1 MMIVMMVIMKSLDY
15 LGVGS
20 RRCTAAR
27 FGHRWTL
34 PGRQGHLHD
43 DIMMRMIMFTMIVMM
58 IMMIMFT
65 MIVMMIMMIIQM
77 MTMKSLLYHNQRQ
90 LVQRIEEQKM
100 LHPYDI

>member
-1 MMIVMMVIMKSLDY
+1 MRRCTAAADVDGDGVMMMTVMMMIGMMMIMMSLDY

-43 DIMMRMIMFTMIVMM
+43 DGDDDHGNGEDDHV
-58 IMMIMFT
+58 
-65 MIVMMIMMIIQM
+65 
-77 MTMKSLLYHNQRQ
+77 HNDRNDDHDDHANDDDERPF
-90 LVQRIEEQKM
+90 V
-100 LHPYDI
+100 P

>member
-1 MMIVMMVIMKSLDY
+1 MMIVMRLDY

-43 DIMMRMIMFTMIVMM
+43 DGEDDHVHIDRNDDHDDHANDDEKPFV
-58 IMMIMFT
+58 
-65 MIVMMIMMIIQM
+65 
-77 MTMKSLLYHNQRQ
+77 
-90 LVQRIEEQKM
+90 
-100 LHPYDI
+100 P